1 MEEAARKACIY
12 DFINSL
18 PEKFNTQ
25 IAEGGGNLS
34 GGQKQRIAIA
44 RIFLRRPE
52 IVILDEATSAL
63 DNTSERYIQREI
75 ERMKEQDGVT
85 VLSIAHR
92 LTTLENCDEILV
104 FDQGHICQRGK
115 YEDLIRQK
123 GLFRDMYHGMA
134 AAGANVSGAR

>member
-1 MEEAARKACIY
+1 
-12 DFINSL
+12 
-18 PEKFNTQ
+18 
-25 IAEGGGNLS
+25 
-34 GGQKQRIAIA
+34 
-44 RIFLRRPE
+44 
-52 IVILDEATSAL
+52 
-63 DNTSERYIQREI
+63 
-75 ERMKEQDGVT
+75 MKEQDGVT